1 MCKDL
6 AKYELVDPGDLSD
19 VKVRSGKI
27 NMQVLKAGLR
37 PAGSPRAARQAGKR
51 QDKKGEAALLAAVRE
66 VLTGIST
73 PVAAGAVPATPVQAT
88 AFSLLTPPPP
98 PPSGDVA
105 AAISMI
111 SSQVTEQ
118 QRNAFQT
125 LSGKEFRD
133 HFAKTFNL

>member
-1 MCKDL
+1 M
-6 AKYELVDPGDLSD
+6 
-19 VKVRSGKI
+19 
-27 NMQVLKAGLR
+27 
-37 PAGSPRAARQAGKR
+37 
-51 QDKKGEAALLAAVRE
+51 AAVRE
-66 VLTGIST
+66 VLTGISA

-118 QRNAFQT
+118 QRNAFHT
-125 LSGKEFRD
+125 LSDKEFRD